1 MARAESS
8 SPDAI
13 ADNVDRAAK
22 LLDQIIKETVEQIFV
37 EEAVEELGR
46 RLGAILSFLAR
57 RWIDGIFA
65 GHSEIRRHREGRNDR
80 AQATSQLFNGL
91 LGGR

>member
-37 EEAVEELGR
+37 EEAVEEVIPGDDDDVKNLER
-46 RLGAILSFLAR
+46 RS
-57 RWIDGIFA
+57 
-65 GHSEIRRHREGRNDR
+65 EGR
-80 AQATSQLFNGL
+80 
-91 LGGR
+91 GGAEAHGGQGGGAARGHPETPRRI

>member
-37 EEAVEELGR
+37 EEAVEEVIPGDDDDDVKTRTAQR
-46 RLGAILSFLAR
+46 RARWRRSPWWTRRRSCAGSF
-57 RWIDGIFA
+57 
-65 GHSEIRRHREGRNDR
+65 
-80 AQATSQLFNGL
+80 
-91 LGGR
+91 

>member
-37 EEAVEELGR
+37 EEAVEEVIPGDDDDDVKNLER
-46 RLGAILSFLAR
+46 R
-57 RWIDGIFA
+57 
-65 GHSEIRRHREGRNDR
+65 REGRDG
-80 AQATSQLFNGL
+80 AEAH
-91 LGGR
+91 GGQGGGAARGHPETPRRI